1 MKTIFESLPMPKC
14 GEKSTEGCYDCIGQ
28 NDCEFLKTVNELPN
42 MYLGTCPIC
51 GGTTMNEEIT
61 STNPGA
67 MTISMSDNC
76 DYRCN
81 QFLDYEDFRDCEI
94 F

>member
-1 MKTIFESLPMPKC
+1 MKKLFKSLPMPKC
-14 GEKSTEGCYDCIGQ
+14 GKKSTQGCYDCIGK
-28 NDCEFLKTVNELPN
+28 NDCNFLKALDILHD

-51 GGTTMNEEIT
+51 GGTTMSEEIT
-61 STNPGA
+61 SSNPTA
-67 MTISMSDNC
+67 MTMCMEDNC

-81 QFLDYEDFRDCEI
+81 QFLDYEDFKEFEI